1 MWYDS
6 FSLKNSIF
14 NYKFKN
20 TSLNNPL
27 KQSSNN
33 KFFTKTKLINFI
45 IPNNWNTLIL
55 YNNYLGVYQ
64 IFIYSKTYYTKT
76 IIFEKNPLLHYDFN
90 TKQLLLTTSF
100 LNNYKYL
107 YYNLLTTLHL
117 NILKPVFTKL
127 KFKGKGYY
135 IYKNYRNTITPQFGY
150 SHRLYL
156 YSFYTNVKFLNKT
169 TLICFGLNLYNVKKT
184 SSIIF
189 SWRPVN
195 IFTGRGVR
203 FSKQIIYK
211 KSGKISSYR

>member
-1 MWYDS
+1 
-6 FSLKNSIF
+6 L
-14 NYKFKN
+14 
-20 TSLNNPL
+20 
-27 KQSSNN
+27 
-33 KFFTKTKLINFI
+33 FT
-45 IPNNWNTLIL
+45 TL
-55 YNNYLGVYQ
+55 
-64 IFIYSKTYYTKT
+64 
-76 IIFEKNPLLHYDFN
+76 
-90 TKQLLLTTSF
+90 F

-107 YYNLLTTLHL
+107 YYNLLNTLYTNL
-117 NILKPVFTKL
+117 IKPVFTKL

-156 YSFYTNVKFLNKT
+156 YSFYTHVKFLNKT
-169 TLICFGLNLYNVKKT
+169 TLVCFGLNLRNVKKT